1 MSKGTACR
9 LASGMPLV
17 LAGNMAYAAAQWL
30 ALVVLARWTT
40 ADAVGHY
47 ALALAVC
54 GPVIL
59 FCNVQL
65 AGLQS
70 TDPNGQFTFQQYFGL
85 RLITTA
91 LALSLILGVAVAAN
105 FDATTVKV
113 LALLAVGKCA
123 EAVSDVVHGAL
134 LRRRRCPAVQGG
146 QRQHRARRPTRRRP
160 YHVPSEGRT
169 DDEAAQR

>member
-59 FCNVQL
+59 FCNVPL
-65 AGLQS
+65 AGS
-70 TDPNGQFTFQQYFGL
+70 
-85 RLITTA
+85 
-91 LALSLILGVAVAAN
+91 
-105 FDATTVKV
+105 
-113 LALLAVGKCA
+113 A
-123 EAVSDVVHGAL
+123 EH
-134 LRRRRCPAVQGG
+134 RRQRRSSRSGSISACG
-146 QRQHRARRPTRRRP
+146 
-160 YHVPSEGRT
+160 
-169 DDEAAQR
+169 